1 MMKGSIISKAITMI
15 FIITAVP
22 IFVMAESKPV
32 KNIQFSSDILP
43 SIQVDTIPPVK
54 RSSDEIPETGPIK
67 EVPKSRRQSVPVPVV
82 KVPPV
87 KVIRPKVIKPKVI
100 KPVIKPVIKILN

>member
-1 MMKGSIISKAITMI
+1 MI
-15 FIITAVP
+15 FITTAIP

-32 KNIQFSSDILP
+32 KNIQFSSNISP

-54 RSSDEIPETGPIK
+54 RNSEEKKEIPETGPIK

-87 KVIRPKVIKPKVI
+87 KVIKPKVIKPKVI